1 MVNFFR
7 NLQVSKK
14 LGFLVGVFVTG
25 FFIFGLISNRTLDV
39 LKVNGPLYK
48 RIVDGKDIIA
58 DVLPPPKYIIESYLV
73 VLQMLDELNKPQP
86 EMAKIKN
93 YINQKGQSGE
103 TLKEEYYV
111 RHKYWTDAS
120 KEARLEGKLLEE
132 LQEKSFAPAEKF
144 YKVRDEQFFPAA
156 LAGNKEKAQAIARQ
170 ILMPLYNQHRLA
182 VDEVVRLSIERNQ
195 QDEERA
201 RNIIR
206 MNTSTMAFLGVGIVA
221 AVIVLCLI
229 IIRQIT
235 TPLSHVIQIAE
246 NVAEGKIAQESIPV
260 TSKDEI
266 GQLGGVF
273 NKMLTALRDM
283 VDSAK
288 RIAMGDLTGSVRVRS
303 EKDDVGTAFSQ
314 MVQNLK
320 SLVTQINKE
329 VSQVETSSQQL
340 TQATEQIARATAEV
354 AKNSQLA
361 ATSSQKAQEFSKQGR
376 TSLEEVL
383 QKIEKIKNAI
393 ELSVTNIRNLVARS
407 KDISVM
413 VEVITDIADQTNL
426 LSLNAAIE
434 AARAGEAGRGFAVV
448 ASEIRK
454 LADSSQKQAQNITKI
469 LQDILS
475 ETGATQQAAERGEKE
490 VEEGVHLIEN
500 THKVFLEILHQVEQ
514 VAVQMEQIAAIAE
527 ETSAST
533 EEVSAQ
539 AEQYKL
545 VSNSLKTAFDRFVV

>member
-7 NLQVSKK
+7 NLQVGKK
-14 LGFLVGVFVTG
+14 LAFLVGVFVVG
-25 FFIFGLISNRTLDV
+25 FFIFGAVSNRTLDI
-39 LKVNGPLYK
+39 LKVNGPMYK

-73 VLQMLDELNKPQP
+73 VLQILDELNKPQP
-86 EMAKIKN
+86 DTAKIKE
-93 YINQKGQSGE
+93 YINKKGQSGA
-103 TLKEEYYV
+103 TLKEEYYD
-111 RHKYWTDAS
+111 RHKYWMQAVG
-120 KEARLEGKLLEE
+120 EGRLEVQLKEE
-132 LQEKSFAPAEKF
+132 LQEKSFTPAEKF

-170 ILMPLYNQHRLA
+170 ILMPLYNKHRLA
-182 VDEVVRLSIERNQ
+182 VDEVVRLSIARNQ

-206 MNTSTMAFLGVGIVA
+206 TNTATMGFLGVGIVA

-235 TPLSHVIQIAE
+235 TPLSHVIRIAE

-273 NKMLTALRDM
+273 NKMLTSLKEM

-288 RIAMGDLTGSVRVRS
+288 RIAVGDLTGRVLVRS
-303 EKDDVGTAFSQ
+303 EKDDVGNAFSQ
-314 MVQNLK
+314 MVENLK
-320 SLVTQINKE
+320 NLVKQINKE
-329 VSQVETSSQQL
+329 VSQVESASQQL
-340 TQATEQIARATAEV
+340 TIATEQIARATGEV

-383 QKIEKIKNAI
+383 QKIERIKSAI
-393 ELSVTNIRNLVARS
+393 VLSVTNIRSLVARS

-413 VEVITDIADQTNL
+413 VDVITDIADQTNL

-454 LADSSQKQAQNITKI
+454 LADSSQKQAQSITKI

-475 ETGATQQAAERGEKE
+475 ETGATQQAAESSEKE
-490 VEEGVHLIEN
+490 VGEGVQLIEN
-500 THKVFLEILHQVEQ
+500 THRVFLEILQQVEQ

-545 VSNSLKTAFDRFVV
+545 VSNSLKTAFDKFVT